1 MRKLQEPES
10 FVMSANR
17 MDRQHGF
24 TLIEILVVVVILGI
38 ASAVILPSISSRDD
52 LKVAAAA
59 RIVMSDLIYAQ
70 NRAIT
75 TGQLCYIQFDKTN
88 GKYTLM
94 SGMSPAVTLEHPIN
108 HTNYVQTFGS
118 SGSPGLTYIT
128 LTDASFD
135 GKLTLAFDELGSPR
149 AYDAGAGTSAAMSSG
164 TVKLTCGQ
172 NSLSITIEPYT
183 GEISIQ

>member
-1 MRKLQEPES
+1 
-10 FVMSANR
+10 MSAKHSS
-17 MDRQHGF
+17 RQHAF

-70 NRAIT
+70 NQAIT
-75 TGQLCYIQFDKTN
+75 NQKVCYIQFDKTN

-94 SGMSPAVTLEHPIN
+94 STMSPAVTLQHPIN
-108 HTNYVQTFGS
+108 HVDYVEKFGA
-118 SGSPGLTYIT
+118 SGSPGLTNIT
-128 LTDASFD
+128 LTDATFD
-135 GKLTLAFDELGSPR
+135 GKLTLAFDEMGSPL
-149 AYDAGAGTSAAMSSG
+149 AYDTGTGTTAVLSSG
-164 TVKLTCGQ
+164 TIKLTCGS
-172 NSLSITIEPYT
+172 NTLTISVEPYT

>member
-1 MRKLQEPES
+1 MRSKRP
-10 FVMSANR
+10 F
-17 MDRQHGF
+17 RQHGF

-75 TGQLCYIQFDKTN
+75 TQQLCYIQFDKTA
-88 GKYTLM
+88 GKYTLL
-94 SGMSPAVTLEHPIN
+94 SGISPAVTLEHPIN
-108 HTNYVQTFGS
+108 HTDYVEKFGTA
-118 SGSPGLTYIT
+118 GSPGMAGIT

-135 GKLTLAFDELGSPR
+135 GKLTLAFDELGSPL
-149 AYDAGAGTSAAMSSG
+149 AYDPVSATTAVLSSG
-164 TVKLTCGQ
+164 TITLTCGSE
-172 NSLSITIEPYT
+172 SLSISVEPYT